1 MDLLADLEDDFLN
14 FDKDNEV
21 MEEKQVEQ
29 VPSEQTQTEDLQDY
43 HEGTLT
49 FGNFVEPCVTENAS
63 IADLMMEEQ
72 SVSVSHVDPEM
83 FLDYQGDSKMNEVEE
98 TKQPETLDQTPT

>member
-1 MDLLADLEDDFLN
+1 MNFDAPELPEAQEVMDLLADLEDD

-29 VPSEQTQTEDLQDY
+29 VPSEQTQTEDLQEY

-63 IADLMMEEQ
+63 IGDLMMEE
-72 SVSVSHVDPEM
+72 
-83 FLDYQGDSKMNEVEE
+83 
-98 TKQPETLDQTPT
+98 